1 MLLRNGYAKQ
11 PCVPVMLLKKRLSFR
26 VLLLRNGYAKHPWV
40 PFLLLRNGYAKH
52 PYLSFLLLRNESSQ
66 ALFVVF
72 FYVVQNLL
80 VYLVVLLSSGTW
92 NYSSVWQYVTDH
104 MGCLEFE
111 FYSWFC
117 NISLC
122 YMFLFI
128 ELRSYSNEYMHIMIY
143 CNSYCLNFYFL
154 VYSNMARGK
163 RLCMISIE
171 AENEQKH
178 NEAQSQ

>member
-11 PCVPVMLLKKRLSFR
+11 PCVPVMLLRKGLSFR

-117 NISLC
+117 NNSLC
-122 YMFLFI
+122 FGVI
-128 ELRSYSNEYMHIMIY
+128 CS
-143 CNSYCLNFYFL
+143 CLLSSGLIVMNICIL
-154 VYSNMARGK
+154 
-163 RLCMISIE
+163 
-171 AENEQKH
+171 
-178 NEAQSQ
+178 